1 MSLYTCKS
9 HINNINNAPLLA
21 SENIKLYNHRICTI
35 SGVNPARCYVLCRF
49 KQPDCKSFNYD
60 VQGKQCQFSN
70 GTAEEYPSD
79 VRAEADVNYFDLKKK
94 VGEQKYVFRKKER
107 KKEIEEILN
116 TVIFKYFGQKAK
128 QKCVNIPN

>member
-1 MSLYTCKS
+1 MRHNAFGDRLSQNVVIKLWLLLSLSLYTCKS
-9 HINNINNAPLLA
+9 HRDSNDNAPLLA

-35 SGVNPARCYVLCRF
+35 AGVNAARCYVLCRF
-49 KQPDCKSFNYD
+49 KQPGCKSFNYD

-94 VGEQKYVFRKKER
+94 VGEQY
-107 KKEIEEILN
+107 
-116 TVIFKYFGQKAK
+116 
-128 QKCVNIPN
+128 C